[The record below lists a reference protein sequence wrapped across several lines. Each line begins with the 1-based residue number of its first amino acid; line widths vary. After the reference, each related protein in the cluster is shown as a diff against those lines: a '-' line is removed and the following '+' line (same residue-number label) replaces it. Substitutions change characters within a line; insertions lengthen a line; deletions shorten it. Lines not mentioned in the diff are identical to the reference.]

1 MLRFCRIRQSV
12 IFLLPYLKNRR
23 IFCACCQQT
32 QNRKSI
38 FLDAVQMKQS
48 VKWDILDM
56 IENDRAREIERS
68 IVKKF
73 RKEIWRPFTR
83 AINEYELI
91 QDGDKIAV
99 CISGGKDSMLLAKLF
114 QELERHG
121 KKNFEVVFLVMDP
134 GYNPENRN
142 RICDNAKILNVPITI
157 FETEIFET
165 VVDIIDSPC
174 YLCARMRRGYLY
186 SKAKELGCNKIAL
199 GHHFDDVIETILMG
213 MLYGGQIQTMMPKL
227 HSTNFEGMEL
237 IRPMYLIREADIIHW
252 CVYNDLH
259 FIQCACR
266 FTEMTAKDAP
276 DEQHSKRAEIK
287 ALIKELS
294 KKSSFIEK
302 NIFRSVEN
310 VNLNTVIAYK
320 QDGIKH
326 HFLEHYDETSLD
338 ES

>member
-1 MLRFCRIRQSV
+1 
-12 IFLLPYLKNRR
+12 
-23 IFCACCQQT
+23 
-32 QNRKSI
+32 
-38 FLDAVQMKQS
+38 
-48 VKWDILDM
+48 M

-252 CVYNDLH
+252 CTYNDLH

-326 HFLEHYDETSLD
+326 HFLDYYDETSLD